1 MKRLKHRTGG
11 GKKQA
16 PKNTAGTKQR
26 HDHPKKPAPATK
38 KAKKESS
45 GPRPS
50 KFEIPPEIKTAW
62 SEIDHV
68 LVEAQTDLFIRE
80 LKKEKKVDLEV
91 ASMGAIMPEEVRPE
105 LDRINRELFEEAV
118 EAMFLAYKYERKVR
132 KKQETPE
139 FLWAVFFKGLAP
151 FILQRKDIARPLLKH
166 WLSRITVEAAGL
178 EHEAES
184 QPSPDS
190 QIVKPSEKRA
200 SDVAKQ
206 PAEVELPE
214 RVLRGEFCDQVVS
227 EIIRVKFMWGQ
238 SSRTLADIKNEHPDF
253 AVWHLV
259 ARLSEEDQ
267 ETFRHPGTW
276 GCTVGYAHTVL
287 AKRFNVVAGT
297 IKNCRKAYRRHRRQT
312 RGQ

>member
-1 MKRLKHRTGG
+1 MNERSNRKPRRR
-11 GKKQA
+11 KKQA
-16 PKNTAGTKQR
+16 PKNTAGLKQR

-62 SEIDHV
+62 AEINHP
-68 LVEAQTDLFIRE
+68 LVQAQTELFIKE
-80 LKKEKKVDLEV
+80 LKAEKKVDLEV

-139 FLWAVFFKGLAP
+139 FLWAVFLKGLAP
-151 FILQRKDIARPLLKH
+151 FIRQRKDIARPLLEH

-184 QPSPDS
+184 QPPIAPPVSGLVPTMVPKVPITLEALKS
-190 QIVKPSEKRA
+190 KRSCTAAEAA
-200 SDVAKQ
+200 SALDVNPRMIRNLARNGKLTRT
-206 PAEVELPE
+206 AAG
-214 RVLRGEFCDQVVS
+214 RITCDQKLFD
-227 EIIRVKFMWGQ
+227 E
-238 SSRTLADIKNEHPDF
+238 LN
-253 AVWHLV
+253 
-259 ARLSEEDQ
+259 
-267 ETFRHPGTW
+267 
-276 GCTVGYAHTVL
+276 
-287 AKRFNVVAGT
+287 
-297 IKNCRKAYRRHRRQT
+297 RRHSPQKP
-312 RGQ
+312 